1 MSMNDNSRNLIFS
14 PLLSFTLAAVLSGNV
29 ASMETMVDAV
39 HATKTKTYIIKTSKA
54 RSSKIY
60 RSLTRGERNIK
71 RAS

>member
-29 ASMETMVDAV
+29 ASMGTMVDAGR
-39 HATKTKTYIIKTSKA
+39 ATKTKIFIIKTSKA

-60 RSLTRGERNIK
+60 RSLTGGERNMK

>member
-29 ASMETMVDAV
+29 ASMGTMVDAGR
-39 HATKTKTYIIKTSKA
+39 ATKTKVFIIKIPKGG
-54 RSSKIY
+54 SSRIY
-60 RSLTRGERNIK
+60 RSLTKGERNMK